1 MATPV
6 TLDSMTEQIIFM
18 AALESPMKRGVN
30 PNEVAMGPAS
40 LADDSFSFATGNIIV
55 IDGGTVLI

>member
-1 MATPV
+1 
-6 TLDSMTEQIIFM
+6 M